1 MIKKNKFQIVELGFR
16 DCEQIAK
23 VHMDAFPESIFTI
36 LGKSCVLKYYQ
47 WQFSEISKY
56 DKVIYSYGIVNKNKL
71 SAYTIFGKPR
81 IALYGFIRNNKRFL
95 FTKTIKLLPLFNFY
109 HLKTIL
115 YGIKFYLKKKMFKSN
130 NSNKNMV
137 ICDNDRIGILITAT
151 IKDDDGRGFGTALM
165 KKAEKVGKSNG
176 FKYITLS
183 VRSENIN
190 AIKIYQVHGYKKVID
205 KSGNWLNNGMIKQ
218 IN

>member
-1 MIKKNKFQIVELGFR
+1 MIKKNKFQIIELGFR
-16 DCEQIAK
+16 DCDQIAK

-36 LGKSCVLKYYQ
+36 IGKSCVLKYYQ
-47 WQFSEISKY
+47 WQFSEISRY
-56 DKVIYSYGIVNKNKL
+56 DKLIYSYGIVNKNKL

-81 IALYGFIRNNKRFL
+81 IALYGFIRNNKWFL
-95 FTKTIKLLPLFNFY
+95 FTKTIKLLPLFNLY

-115 YGIKFYLKKKMFKSN
+115 YGFKFYLKKKMFKSN

-137 ICDNDRIGILITAT
+137 IFDDDRIGILITAT
-151 IKDDDGRGFGTALM
+151 SKDDDGRGFGTALM
-165 KKAEKVGKSNG
+165 KKAEKVGKSDG

-190 AIKIYQVHGYKKVID
+190 AIKIYQIHGYKKVID
-205 KSGNWLNNGMIKQ
+205 KSGNWLNNEMIKQ

>member
-1 MIKKNKFQIVELGFR
+1 MFKKNKYQMIELGLG
-16 DCEQIAK
+16 DCDQMAR
-23 VHMDAFPESIFTI
+23 VHMDAFPDSTFSII
-36 LGKSCVLKYYQ
+36 GKSCVLKYYQ

-56 DKVIYSYGIVNKNKL
+56 DKLIYSYGIVNKNKL
-71 SAYTIFGKPR
+71 LAYTIFGKPR

-95 FTKTIKLLPLFNFY
+95 LTKTLKLLPLFNLY

-115 YGIKFYLKKKMFKSN
+115 YGLKFYLKKRMFKSN
-130 NSNKNMV
+130 NPNKNMV
-137 ICDNDRIGILITAT
+137 ISDDDRIGILVTAT
-151 IKDDDGRGFGTALM
+151 SKDHDGRGFGTALM

-190 AIKIYQVHGYKKVID
+190 AIKIYQIHRYKKVID
-205 KSGNWLNNGMIKQ
+205 KSGKWLKNEMIKQ

>member
-1 MIKKNKFQIVELGFR
+1 MVKKNKYQMIELGFR
-16 DCEQIAK
+16 DCDQIAT

-56 DKVIYSYGIVNKNKL
+56 DKLIYSFGVVNKNKL
-71 SAYTIFGKPR
+71 LAYTIFGKPQ
-81 IALYGFIRNNKRFL
+81 IALYGFIKRNKRFL
-95 FTKTIKLLPLFNFY
+95 FIKTIKLLPFFNLY

-115 YGIKFYLKKKMFKSN
+115 YGIKFYLKKRMFKSN
-130 NSNKNMV
+130 NPNKNMV
-137 ICDNDRIGILITAT
+137 ISDGDRIGILITAT
-151 IKDDDGRGFGTALM
+151 LKDDDGRGFGTALM

-183 VRSENIN
+183 VRSENLN
-190 AIKIYQVHGYKKVID
+190 AIKIYQIHGYKKVID
-205 KSGNWLNNGMIKQ
+205 NYGNWLNNEMIKQ